1 MTDKLYQYILY
12 FVLGTTAAFSLFLIA
27 SDNIAPFT
35 TQASLH
41 RSVATIAP
49 EVSGVIESVSVK
61 NGQEI
66 HCGDTLFTLYDQSYL
81 LNVQQ
86 ANAELAQANEMFQA
100 SQQQLVAAKQVFAQR
115 KAQWLHSQ
123 SKQKRNATLFK
134 KGLTT
139 AQELD
144 DSKTNVDVAYSA
156 LQAANADILQIKA
169 QLSNS
174 TSNATI
180 ELAKVKLASAE
191 LDQHHTQVRASSD
204 GIVTN
209 LQLQTG
215 SYIAQGT
222 TALLVVNEA
231 QAWLSADFNEKGMS
245 HLQVGNIVHIAFDA
259 LPGQVFIGHIESQ
272 ERAVRDIENSHGQ
285 LSDVVNDSRWIREQ
299 QKIRVRITIE
309 QLDPKLISGARASVS
324 IDNGSAVIDRIST
337 LWIHMVSLFRYLY

>member
-12 FVLGTTAAFSLFLIA
+12 FVLGTTATFSLFLIA

-49 EVSGVIESVSVK
+49 EVSGVIRSVAIK
-61 NGQEI
+61 NGQSV
-66 HCGDTLFTLYDQSYL
+66 HSGDILFTLDDQSYH

-86 ANAELAQANEMFQA
+86 ARAELAQANEMFQA
-100 SQQQLVAAKQVFAQR
+100 SQQQLIAAEQVF
-115 KAQWLHSQ
+115 SQ
-123 SKQKRNATLFK
+123 HKEQLLNSQAKLKRSKVLFK

-144 DSKTNVDVAYSA
+144 DSKTNVKVANSA
-156 LQAANADILQIKA
+156 LQAARADIERIKA
-169 QLSNS
+169 QLSDS
-174 TSNATI
+174 TGNAAI
-180 ELAKVKLASAE
+180 KLAKVKLASAE
-191 LDQHHTQVRASSD
+191 LDEKHTQVRASTD
-204 GIVTN
+204 GTITN

-222 TALLVVNEA
+222 TALLVINEA

-245 HLQVGNIVHIAFDA
+245 HLQVGNTAHIAFDA

-272 ERAVRDIENSHGQ
+272 ERAVRDLANSHGQ

-299 QKIRVRITIE
+299 QKIRVRIVIE
-309 QLDPKLISGARASVS
+309 QLDPELISGARASVS
-324 IDNGSAVIDRIST
+324 VNNGSTVIDSIST
-337 LWIHMVSLFRYLY
+337 LWIHMVSLFRYFY

>member
-12 FVLGTTAAFSLFLIA
+12 FVLGTTATFSLFLLA

-49 EVSGVIESVSVK
+49 EVSGVIRSVAVK
-61 NGQEI
+61 NGQSV
-66 HCGDTLFTLYDQSYL
+66 HSGDILFTLDDQSYR

-86 ANAELAQANEMFQA
+86 ARAELTQANEMFQA
-100 SQQQLVAAKQVFAQR
+100 SQQQLIAAEQVF
-115 KAQWLHSQ
+115 SQ
-123 SKQKRNATLFK
+123 HKEQLLNSQAKLKRSKVLFK

-144 DSKTNVDVAYSA
+144 DSKTNVNVAYSA
-156 LQAANADILQIKA
+156 LQAARADIERIKA
-169 QLSNS
+169 QLSDS
-174 TSNATI
+174 TGNAAI
-180 ELAKVKLASAE
+180 KLAKVKLASAE
-191 LDQHHTQVRASSD
+191 LDEKHTQVRASTD
-204 GIVTN
+204 GTITN

-222 TALLVVNEA
+222 TALLVINEA

-245 HLQVGNIVHIAFDA
+245 HLQVGNKAHIAFDA

-272 ERAVRDIENSHGQ
+272 ERAVRDLANSHGQ

-299 QKIRVRITIE
+299 QKIRVRIVIE
-309 QLDPKLISGARASVS
+309 QLDPELISGARASVS
-324 IDNGSAVIDRIST
+324 VNNGSTVIDNIST
-337 LWIHMVSLFRYLY
+337 LWIHMVSLFRYFY

>member
-12 FVLGTTAAFSLFLIA
+12 FVLGTTATFSLFLIA

-49 EVSGVIESVSVK
+49 EVSGVIRSVAVK
-61 NGQEI
+61 NGQSV
-66 HCGDTLFTLYDQSYL
+66 HSGDILFTLDDQSYR
-81 LNVQQ
+81 LNVKQ
-86 ANAELAQANEMFQA
+86 ARAELAQANEMFQA
-100 SQQQLVAAKQVFAQR
+100 SQQQLIAAEQVF
-115 KAQWLHSQ
+115 SQ
-123 SKQKRNATLFK
+123 HKEQLFNSQAKLKRSKVLFR

-144 DSKTNVDVAYSA
+144 DSKTNVNVAYSA
-156 LQAANADILQIKA
+156 LQAARADIERIKA
-169 QLSNS
+169 QLSDS
-174 TSNATI
+174 TGNAAI
-180 ELAKVKLASAE
+180 KLAKVKLASAE
-191 LDQHHTQVRASSD
+191 LDEKHTQVRASTD
-204 GIVTN
+204 GTVTN

-222 TALLVVNEA
+222 TALLVINEA

-245 HLQVGNIVHIAFDA
+245 HLQVGNTAHIAFDA
-259 LPGQVFIGHIESQ
+259 LPGQVFIGYIESQ
-272 ERAVRDIENSHGQ
+272 ERAVRDLANSHGQ

-309 QLDPKLISGARASVS
+309 QLDPELISGARASVS
-324 IDNGSAVIDRIST
+324 VNNGSTVIDSISA
-337 LWIHMVSLFRYLY
+337 LWIHIVSLFRYFY

>member
-1 MTDKLYQYILY
+1 MTNKFYQYVLY

-49 EVSGVIESVSVK
+49 EVSGVIDSVAVK
-61 NGQEI
+61 NGQSVHSDDI
-66 HCGDTLFTLYDQSYL
+66 LFTLDDQSYL

-86 ANAELAQANEMFQA
+86 AQAELAQANEMFQA
-100 SQQQLVAAKQVFAQR
+100 SQQQLIAAEQTFSQR
-115 KAQWLHSQ
+115 KEQWLNSQ
-123 SKQKRNATLFK
+123 AKQKRTATLFK

-144 DSKTNVDVAYSA
+144 DSKTNVNVAYSA
-156 LQAANADILQIKA
+156 LQAAKAEILRIKA
-169 QLSNS
+169 QLSDS
-174 TSNATI
+174 TSNAAI

-191 LDQHHTQVRASSD
+191 LDEHHTQVRASAD

-245 HLQVGNIVHIAFDA
+245 HLQVGNMAHIAFDA

-272 ERAVRDIENSHGQ
+272 ERAVRDSDNSHGQ

-299 QKIRVRITIE
+299 QKIRVRIAIDH
-309 QLDPKLISGARASVS
+309 LDPKLISGARASVS
-324 IDNGSAVIDRIST
+324 VNNGSTVIDSISS
-337 LWIHMVSLFRYLY
+337 LWIHMVSLFRYVY